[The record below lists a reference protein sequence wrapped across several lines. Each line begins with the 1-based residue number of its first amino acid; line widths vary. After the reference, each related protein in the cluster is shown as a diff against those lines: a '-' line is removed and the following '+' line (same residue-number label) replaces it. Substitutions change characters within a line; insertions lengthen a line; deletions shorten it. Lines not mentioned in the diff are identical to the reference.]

1 MINIC
6 ADVGSIQEFDF
17 RQPIVVDSDF
27 TIIVGHTRCEA
38 SKTLGLE
45 SVPVHIAEGLSE
57 QHIKANR
64 LAHNRAAE
72 DSECNLE
79 LLELE
84 LEEISHLITNGFNEN
99 KLARILAEVIKGHN
113 DSGEVPDVKDASSIF
128 LGDMIELGHHRL
140 V

>member
-64 LAHNRAAE
+64 LAHNLAAE

-84 LEEISHLITNGFNEN
+84 LEEISHPITNGFNEDE
-99 KLARILAEVIKGHN
+99 LARILAEVITGHN
-113 DSGEVPDVKDASSIF
+113 DSGEVQDVKDASSIF

>member
-1 MINIC
+1 ML
-6 ADVGSIQEFDF
+6 
-17 RQPIVVDSDF
+17 
-27 TIIVGHTRCEA
+27 TRTSRYEA
-38 SKTLGLE
+38 SKKLGLK

-79 LLELE
+79 FLELK
-84 LEEISHLITNGFNEN
+84 LEEISHPITNGFNEDE
-99 KLARILAEVIKGHN
+99 LTRILAEVITGHT

-140 V
+140 I